1 MDEWEHRALI
11 SALVVLGCL
20 TVGIPALVLADGGTG
35 PVGDGPPVVVDERPS
50 MELVDVFPDSADDS
64 GAFQTDGE
72 GNETDGESNETDG
85 ESDDGD
91 GGDADDDGDETGD
104 GANETD
110 DDGNATDGTGLNG
123 ADDAFNETDDEL
135 SLGGYDDLQ
144 IEISLHENGSAT
156 WTLEYQ
162 YRLDDEDED
171 GDSAEDWGELQADI
185 EERESTYLEVSDERW
200 SAAAME
206 ASATTGRTMTTDD
219 FAVETDERDTPQE
232 HGYVRFTFTWKS
244 FAHVEMNRI
253 EAGDAIEGFNFDDRT
268 ELRVSWPET
277 YNATSITPEPDES
290 RDTAVIWHFEDTS
303 FLEGEPRIE
312 LIQAGGDDGASDET
326 TEEGSMLPWMLAGI
340 GAGGV
345 LVGALWWIRR
355 TTGERTAS
363 GSDTVT
369 STPDESVREGPPL
382 ELLSNEERV
391 VRLLEDN
398 GGRIKQQAVISE
410 LDWTEA
416 KTSQVVRKLRE
427 GGEIEVFRI
436 GRENVLVLPSD
447 EMVGSLDD
455 LRSDTG
461 STSRSA
467 SSPGESDTGLDD
479 EAG

>member
-20 TVGIPALVLADGGTG
+20 TVGIPTLVLADGGTG
-35 PVGDGPPVVVDERPS
+35 PVGDGPPVELDAPAS
-50 MELVDVFPDSADDS
+50 TELVDVFADSADDWIAS
-64 GAFQTDGE
+64 QTDGE
-72 GNETDGESNETDG
+72 GNETDGETNETDG
-85 ESDDGD
+85 ESGD
-91 GGDADDDGDETGD
+91 
-104 GANETD
+104 TD
-110 DDGNATDGTGLNG
+110 DDGNETDSNGNETDDTGLNG
-123 ADDAFNETDDEL
+123 TDDAFNETDDEL
-135 SLGGYDDLQ
+135 SLGGYNDLQ

-162 YRLDDEDED
+162 YRLDDEDGD
-171 GDSAEDWGELQADI
+171 GDSAEDWEELQADI

-200 SAAAME
+200 SAAATE

-290 RDTAVIWHFEDTS
+290 RDTAVIWYFEETS
-303 FLEGEPRIE
+303 FLENEPRIE
-312 LIQAGGDDGASDET
+312 LIQAGGDDGEPVET
-326 TEEGSMLPWMLAGI
+326 TEDESMLPWLIAGLGATLALL
-340 GAGGV
+340 GG
-345 LVGALWWIRR
+345 LWWVHR

-363 GSDTVT
+363 APDTVAST
-369 STPDESVREGPPL
+369 SNESVREEPPL

-391 VRLLEDN
+391 LRLLEEH
-398 GGRIKQQAVISE
+398 GGRIKQQAVVSE

-436 GRENVLVLPSD
+436 GRENVLVLPS
-447 EMVGSLDD
+447 EETIGSLDD
-455 LRSDTG
+455 LRSDTV
-461 STSRSA
+461 STSRPER
-467 SSPGESDTGLDD
+467 SSGGSDTGPDD
-479 EAG
+479 ETG